1 MSFSADI
8 KEELSKVNNFNDKE
22 ALKAEL
28 LGYLLTWKINTPEGN
43 IEFLT
48 ENEFNAERFY
58 KILFKLGLNYEPETY
73 GKFFKTTILKNELTN
88 EILEIDLNTKSE
100 SLRSIVKGAFMSTG
114 SVNNPES
121 NYHLEMSFME
131 KKNAEYVL
139 NICKYYDVNLKLLE
153 SKGKFILYIKEGEEI
168 SKFLALIG
176 ANNGVMKFEDIRTT
190 REVRNNVNR
199 KVNCETANIKKI
211 VSAAVRQKE
220 DIEYIRDTVGF
231 DRLPEGL
238 RTIALARLA
247 YPDAPLKEL
256 GAALEPALGKSG
268 VNHRLRKLSE
278 IADRLRE
285 HKEA

>member
-22 ALKAEL
+22 ALKAEF
-28 LGYLLTWKINTPEGN
+28 LGYLLTWKINTPDGN

-48 ENEFNAERFY
+48 ENEFNVERFY

-73 GKFFKTTILKNELTN
+73 GKFFKTTIFQNELTN
-88 EILEIDLNTKSE
+88 EILGMDLNTKSD

-121 NYHLEMSFME
+121 NYHLEMSLVE

-139 NICKYYDVNLKLLE
+139 NICKSYDVNLKLLE
-153 SKGKFILYIKEGEEI
+153 SKGKYILYIKEGEEI

-199 KVNCETANIKKI
+199 KVNCETANLNKTID
-211 VSAAVRQKE
+211 AAVNQVNDIKLIQKLNKFDELSE
-220 DIEYIRDTVGF
+220 DLQAIAIV
-231 DRLPEGL
+231 RLE
-238 RTIALARLA
+238 
-247 YPDAPLKEL
+247 YPDLSLKEL
-256 GAALEPALGKSG
+256 GEQLEPPLGKSG
-268 VNHRLRKLSE
+268 VNHRLKKIHE
-278 IADRLRE
+278 IAEELKR
-285 HKEA
+285 

>member
-22 ALKAEL
+22 ALKAEF
-28 LGYLLTWKINTPEGN
+28 LGYLLTWKINTPDGN

-48 ENEFNAERFY
+48 ENEFNVERFY

-73 GKFFKTTILKNELTN
+73 GKFFKTTIFQNELTN
-88 EILEIDLNTKSE
+88 EILGMDLNTKSD

-121 NYHLEMSFME
+121 NYHLEMSLVE

-139 NICKYYDVNLKLLE
+139 NICKSYDVNLKLLE

-199 KVNCETANIKKI
+199 KVNCETANLNKTID
-211 VSAAVRQKE
+211 AAVNQVNDIKLIQKLNKFDELSE
-220 DIEYIRDTVGF
+220 DLQAIAIV
-231 DRLPEGL
+231 RLE
-238 RTIALARLA
+238 
-247 YPDAPLKEL
+247 YPDLSLKEL
-256 GAALEPALGKSG
+256 GEQLEPPLGKSG
-268 VNHRLRKLSE
+268 VNHRLKKIHE
-278 IADRLRE
+278 IAEELRR
-285 HKEA
+285 

>member
-153 SKGKFILYIKEGEEI
+153 SKGKFIL
-168 SKFLALIG
+168 
-176 ANNGVMKFEDIRTT
+176 
-190 REVRNNVNR
+190 
-199 KVNCETANIKKI
+199 
-211 VSAAVRQKE
+211 
-220 DIEYIRDTVGF
+220 
-231 DRLPEGL
+231 
-238 RTIALARLA
+238 
-247 YPDAPLKEL
+247 
-256 GAALEPALGKSG
+256 
-268 VNHRLRKLSE
+268 
-278 IADRLRE
+278 
-285 HKEA
+285 

>member
-22 ALKAEL
+22 ALKAEF
-28 LGYLLTWKINTPEGN
+28 LGYLLTWKINTPDGN

-48 ENEFNAERFY
+48 ENEFNVERFY

-73 GKFFKTTILKNELTN
+73 GKFFKTTIFQNELTN
-88 EILEIDLNTKSE
+88 EILGMDLNTKSD
-100 SLRSIVKGAFMSTG
+100 SLRTIVKGAFMSTG

-121 NYHLEMSFME
+121 NYHLEMSFVE

-139 NICKYYDVNLKLLE
+139 NICKSYDVNLKLLE

-199 KVNCETANIKKI
+199 KVNCETANLNKTID
-211 VSAAVRQKE
+211 AAVNQVNDIKLIQKLNKFDELSE
-220 DIEYIRDTVGF
+220 DLQAIAIV
-231 DRLPEGL
+231 RLE
-238 RTIALARLA
+238 
-247 YPDAPLKEL
+247 YPDLSLKEL
-256 GAALEPALGKSG
+256 GEQLEPPLGKSG
-268 VNHRLRKLSE
+268 VNHRLKKIHE
-278 IADRLRE
+278 IAEELRR
-285 HKEA
+285 

>member
-22 ALKAEL
+22 ALKAEF
-28 LGYLLTWKINTPEGN
+28 LGYLLTWKINTPDGN

-48 ENEFNAERFY
+48 ENEFNVERFY

-73 GKFFKTTILKNELTN
+73 GKFFKTTIFQNELTN
-88 EILEIDLNTKSE
+88 EILGMDLNTKSD
-100 SLRSIVKGAFMSTG
+100 SLRTIVKGAFMSTG

-121 NYHLEMSFME
+121 NYHLEMSLVE

-139 NICKYYDVNLKLLE
+139 NICKSYDVNLKLLE

-199 KVNCETANIKKI
+199 KVNCETANLNKTID
-211 VSAAVRQKE
+211 AAVNQVNDIKLIQKLNKFDELSE
-220 DIEYIRDTVGF
+220 DLQAIAIV
-231 DRLPEGL
+231 RLE
-238 RTIALARLA
+238 
-247 YPDAPLKEL
+247 YPDLSLKEL
-256 GAALEPALGKSG
+256 GEQLEPPLGKSG
-268 VNHRLRKLSE
+268 VNHRLKKIHE
-278 IADRLRE
+278 IAEELRR
-285 HKEA
+285 

>member
-22 ALKAEL
+22 ALKAEF
-28 LGYLLTWKINTPEGN
+28 LGYLLTWKINTPDGN

-48 ENEFNAERFY
+48 ENEFNVERFY

-73 GKFFKTTILKNELTN
+73 GKFFKTTIFQNELTN
-88 EILEIDLNTKSE
+88 EILGMDLNTKSD

-121 NYHLEMSFME
+121 NYHLEMSFVE

-139 NICKYYDVNLKLLE
+139 NICKSYDVNLKLLE

-199 KVNCETANIKKI
+199 KVNCETANLNKTID
-211 VSAAVRQKE
+211 AAVNQVNDIKLIQKLNKFDELSE
-220 DIEYIRDTVGF
+220 DLQAIAIV
-231 DRLPEGL
+231 RLE
-238 RTIALARLA
+238 
-247 YPDAPLKEL
+247 YPDLSLKEL
-256 GAALEPALGKSG
+256 GEQLEPPLGKSG
-268 VNHRLRKLSE
+268 VNHRLKKIHE
-278 IADRLRE
+278 IAEELRR
-285 HKEA
+285 

>member
-22 ALKAEL
+22 ALKAEF
-28 LGYLLTWKINTPEGN
+28 LGYLLTWKINTPDGN

-48 ENEFNAERFY
+48 ENEFNVERFY

-73 GKFFKTTILKNELTN
+73 GKFFKTTIFQNELTN
-88 EILEIDLNTKSE
+88 EILGMDLNTKSD
-100 SLRSIVKGAFMSTG
+100 SLRTIVKGAFMSTG

-121 NYHLEMSFME
+121 NYHLEMSFVE

-139 NICKYYDVNLKLLE
+139 NICKSYDVNLKLLE

-199 KVNCETANIKKI
+199 KVNCETANLNKTID
-211 VSAAVRQKE
+211 AAVNQVNDIKLIQKLNKFDELSE
-220 DIEYIRDTVGF
+220 DLQAIAIV
-231 DRLPEGL
+231 RLE
-238 RTIALARLA
+238 
-247 YPDAPLKEL
+247 YPDLSLKEL
-256 GAALEPALGKSG
+256 GEQLEPPLGKSG
-268 VNHRLRKLSE
+268 VNHRLKKIHE
-278 IADRLRE
+278 IAEELKR
-285 HKEA
+285 

>member
-22 ALKAEL
+22 ALKAEF
-28 LGYLLTWKINTPEGN
+28 LGYLLTWKINTPDGN

-48 ENEFNAERFY
+48 ENEFNVERFY

-73 GKFFKTTILKNELTN
+73 GKFFKTTIFQNELTN
-88 EILEIDLNTKSE
+88 EILGMDLNTKSD
-100 SLRSIVKGAFMSTG
+100 SLRTIVQGAFMSTG

-121 NYHLEMSFME
+121 NYHLEMSFVE

-139 NICKYYDVNLKLLE
+139 NICKSYDVNLKLLE

-199 KVNCETANIKKI
+199 KVNCETANLNKTID
-211 VSAAVRQKE
+211 AAVNQVNDIKLIQKLNKFDELSE
-220 DIEYIRDTVGF
+220 DLQAIAIV
-231 DRLPEGL
+231 RLE
-238 RTIALARLA
+238 
-247 YPDAPLKEL
+247 YPDLSLKEL
-256 GAALEPALGKSG
+256 GEQLEPPLGKSG
-268 VNHRLRKLSE
+268 VNHRLKKIHE
-278 IADRLRE
+278 IAEELRR
-285 HKEA
+285 